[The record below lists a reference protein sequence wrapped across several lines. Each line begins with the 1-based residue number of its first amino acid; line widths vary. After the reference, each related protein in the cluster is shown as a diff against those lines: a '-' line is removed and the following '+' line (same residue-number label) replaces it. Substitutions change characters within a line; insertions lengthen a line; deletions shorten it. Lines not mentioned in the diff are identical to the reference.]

1 MAATCTCI
9 STHAFRLTPSHYH
22 TLAPSHPHTYT
33 DISPPVS
40 TRLTISDVY
49 DENGKPS
56 PAVLKKHFT
65 NEGRVDEDVALRI
78 ISEGTCILSY
88 TEIYQVILKFTKFT
102 EIYKVILRYMYT
114 V

>member
-1 MAATCTCI
+1 MLMLLVLVNCECSNHCMYVCYGSYMYMYKYTCLQ
-9 STHAFRLTPSHYH
+9 AH
-22 TLAPSHPHTYT
+22 TLTLSYPHTLTPSHPHTYT

-88 TEIYQVILKFTKFT
+88 TEIY
-102 EIYKVILRYMYT
+102 
-114 V
+114 

>member
-1 MAATCTCI
+1 MLMLLVLVNCECSNHCMYVCYGSYMYMYKYTCLQ
-9 STHAFRLTPSHYH
+9 AH
-22 TLAPSHPHTYT
+22 TLTLSHPHTYT

-78 ISEGTCILSY
+78 ISEGTCY
-88 TEIYQVILKFTKFT
+88 TEIYKIILKFTK
-102 EIYKVILRYMYT
+102 I
-114 V
+114 